1 MMFLLL
7 FIPIVLI
14 TALVRLYRI
23 PQRLRRGQVRLRRD
37 RAALTALTVTAY
49 IALLA
54 YTLAMLVSVT
64 YTFLIASIEDIN
76 VLDLV
81 AWWGAYPPAYVAAEW
96 ILFYGLVKTDGR
108 KF

>member
-1 MMFLLL
+1 MFLLL

-23 PQRLRRGQVRLRRD
+23 PQRLRRRQMHLRRD
-37 RAALTALTVTAY
+37 RAALTTLTVAAY
-49 IALLA
+49 LALLA
-54 YTLAMLVSVT
+54 YTLAMLVSVAH
-64 YTFLIASIEDIN
+64 TFLIASVEDID

-81 AWWGAYPPAYVAAEW
+81 AWWGAYPLAYVTAEW
-96 ILFYGLVKTDGR
+96 VFFYGLVKTDGR